1 MPCAIFTNT
10 MFIAEE
16 TEHKEIRLARCI
28 RRSIATYILF
38 DYWKETALAY
48 LQIPIITK
56 SKTVTY
62 VDMKLLALR
71 TKIVTNSRVLDF
83 HPIDSYT
90 NRPEEFESII
100 FIESFTT
107 YKTDRM
113 TRGNAI
119 PITRD
124 NLRYYL

>member
-1 MPCAIFTNT
+1 LQGASDAQLQLIFYL
-10 MFIAEE
+10 IIGKHVAP
-16 TEHKEIRLARCI
+16 
-28 RRSIATYILF
+28 S
-38 DYWKETALAY
+38 ETALAY